1 MNLEFFFFFIF
12 RKKWVGR
19 AMGNETF
26 CWDGLIVKAVVVV
39 IIIIIIIITIPMRY
53 LSKYS
58 LFDVESR
65 LLIPFRNGFT
75 VDL

>member
-1 MNLEFFFFFIF
+1 
-12 RKKWVGR
+12 
-19 AMGNETF
+19 MGNETF

-39 IIIIIIIITIPMRY
+39 IIIIIIIIIITIPMRY

-58 LFDVESR
+58 PFDVESR